1 MADITARFRID
12 VSGVDAALARVAAAT
27 VAVQGAFAA
36 ANAALT
42 PFQGAFNAIKDSLDL
57 GGRLSDV
64 SAQTGI
70 AVGDL
75 VILRQAFD
83 NAGVGADGVGP
94 AINRMQKALAGVTE
108 DGEPS
113 NEALRRLGIT
123 MAEIRSLSPAEQ
135 FARVAS
141 GLAAIQD
148 PTDRAATAMKIFG
161 RKGGEMMALF
171 RDSSAM
177 ATAAQ
182 QVGGLAAAMDANANR
197 FDFISDAFNAAGLK
211 GQQFA
216 AGVTATIAPALEEM
230 AIALNKA
237 DLTGLGESVGTAAA
251 AVLKLGQAMSQVVPQ
266 IMGVVAA
273 MALYRAG
280 FDAKVMTAMSTIGPA
295 AARAFAQIR
304 IAIATVSFT
313 SISTG
318 ARTAFASVGAA
329 ARGAALAI
337 KGAIISTGI
346 GAIIVGIGMAI
357 EAVIG
362 KVERFRAGA
371 RSILQTA
378 KETNRVINSVADA
391 VEGVSNETDKIALN
405 ARIDDEIEAAKRA
418 LDGLSESA
426 ENLDKED
433 QDRLAADYRNR
444 IFLLEQMRQLMGE
457 IPAEVMQGRQ
467 AEKDRAAALEESR
480 LKATELNK
488 ELGKNAEALKGK
500 IADDAFQQLSPEDQR
515 STLLGQAG
523 AADTAAL
530 DAEIESLAA
539 KRLSAGLTEEEII
552 RMASLIEAREKL
564 IGIERNLARERQRNA
579 EEEAQ
584 AAQRRAEY
592 EREAAREIARLRAAA
607 SGDRDAVAQIE
618 REQRIDQET
627 QRGISAG
634 MTEDE
639 ARRLATEKVDAGLG
653 ADSAERERQNAETRE
668 AVDLE
673 LQLAEAKASGNAE
686 EAKRL
691 EWLQKYHSELARLRE
706 LMPEDEAQNIATRMA
721 NASMA
726 ADGGS
731 REKRTIERTTATAEG
746 AFVRK
751 LTVDPMVAEQRRQ
764 NSMLA
769 DIKGVLERIA
779 RSGEQRTPSTPAP
792 PMIFGYA

>member
-27 VAVQGAFAA
+27 IAVQGAFAA
-36 ANAALT
+36 ANAALA
-42 PFQGAFNAIKDSLDL
+42 PFQQAFGAIKDSLDL

-75 VILRQAFD
+75 VVLRQAFD

-113 NEALRRLGIT
+113 NEALRRLGIS

-182 QVGGLAAAMDANANR
+182 QVGGLATAMDANANR
-197 FDFISDAFNAAGLK
+197 FDFISDAFGAAGLK

-216 AGVTATIAPALEEM
+216 TGVTAAIAPALEEM

-251 AVLKLGQAMSQVVPQ
+251 AVLKLGQAMSQVIPQ
-266 IMGVVAA
+266 IMGVVTA
-273 MALYRAG
+273 MTLYRAG
-280 FDAKVMTAMSTIGPA
+280 FDAKVMPAMSTIGPA
-295 AARAFAQIR
+295 AARAFAQVR
-304 IAIATVSFT
+304 IAIA
-313 SISTG
+313 SISFASVGTG
-318 ARTAFASVGAA
+318 ARTAFAAVGVA

-337 KGAIISTGI
+337 KGALISTGI
-346 GAIIVGIGMAI
+346 GALIVGIGMAI
-357 EAVIG
+357 EALLG
-362 KVERFRAGA
+362 KLDRMKQGAKALEQAG
-371 RSILQTA
+371 
-378 KETNRVINSVADA
+378 
-391 VEGVSNETDKIALN
+391 NETSEVVNAVAEAVRNVSSEEDKVALGE
-405 ARIDDEIEAAKRA
+405 RIEADIAAAKKA
-418 LDGLSESA
+418 LAGLNDSA
-426 ENLDKED
+426 ENLSDED
-433 QDRLAADYRNR
+433 RDSLAAQYNQR
-444 IFLLEQMRQLMGE
+444 IQLLERMRTIME
-457 IPAEVMQGRQ
+457 KIPQEVMQGRQ

-500 IADDAFQQLSPEDQR
+500 IAEDAFQQLSPEDQR

-530 DAEIESLAA
+530 DAEIETLAA
-539 KRLSAGLTEEEII
+539 KRLSAGLTEDEVI

-564 IGIERNLARERQRNA
+564 IRIERNLARERERNA
-579 EEEAQ
+579 EEEEQKAK
-584 AAQRRAEY
+584 RRAEY
-592 EREAAREIARLRAAA
+592 EQEAAREITRLQAAA
-607 SGDRDAVAQIE
+607 AGDKDAVAQIE
-618 REQRIDQET
+618 RQQRIDLET
-627 QRGISAG
+627 QRGVSAG
-634 MTEDE
+634 LGEDE
-639 ARRLATEKVDAGLG
+639 ARRLATEKVDAGLE
-653 ADSAERERQNAETRE
+653 ADRAERERQNEETRE

-673 LQLAEAKASGNAE
+673 LQLAEAKAAGNDE

-691 EWLQKYHSELARLRE
+691 EWLQKYNAELSRLRE
-706 LMPEDEAQNIATRMA
+706 LMPEAEAQALATRMA
-721 NASMA
+721 NATT
-726 ADGGS
+726 ADAGT
-731 REKRTIERTTATAEG
+731 REKRTIERTTANAEG
-746 AFVRK
+746 AFVRR
-751 LTVDPMVAEQRRQ
+751 LTIDPMVAEQRRQ
-764 NSMLA
+764 NATLNDMKSL
-769 DIKGVLERIA
+769 LERIA
-779 RSGEQRTPSTPAP
+779 RAGESPSTPQP
-792 PMIFGYA
+792 RPMVFGYA